1 MIAIDNTLVSEDLLD
16 KKFVCDL
23 NACKGACC
31 VEGDSGAPL
40 EEQEAKILDEIYDRV
55 KPYMRSEGIESVEE
69 QGKYIVDIDG
79 DLVTPLVKGKE
90 CAYVYFDEKN
100 TAFCAIERA
109 YKEGKINFQ
118 KPISCHLYPVRI
130 TKYKKYDAVNYHA
143 WDICKPACSCGSKL
157 NVPVYKFVKTA
168 LIRKY
173 GEDWYK
179 QLELAA
185 QHIGDK
191 IFP

>member
-1 MIAIDNTLVSEDLLD
+1 MIAIENTLVSEDLLE

-40 EEQEAKILDEIYDRV
+40 EENEAHILEEIFDDI
-55 KPYMRSEGIESVEE
+55 KPYMRPEGITAVEE
-69 QGKYIVDIDG
+69 QGKYTVDVDG

-90 CAYVYFDEKN
+90 CAYVYFDENN
-100 TAFCAIERA
+100 TALCAIEKA

-118 KPISCHLYPVRI
+118 KPVSCHLYPVRI
-130 TKYKKYDAVNYHA
+130 TNYKEYDAVNYHA
-143 WDICKPACSCGSKL
+143 WDICKPACKCGSKL
-157 NVPVYKFVKTA
+157 NIPVYKFVKTA

-179 QLELAA
+179 QLEFAA
-185 QHIGDK
+185 MHTGR
-191 IFP
+191 

>member
-1 MIAIDNTLVSEDLLD
+1 MIAIDNTLVSEDLFE

-40 EEQEAKILDEIYDRV
+40 EQDEAQILEEIFEYI
-55 KPYMRSEGIESVEE
+55 KPYMRPEGIAAVEE
-69 QGKYIVDIDG
+69 QGKYIVDVDG

-90 CAYVYFDEKN
+90 CAYVCFDEN
-100 TAFCAIERA
+100 NIAYCAIEKA
-109 YKEGKINFQ
+109 YKDSKIKFQ

-130 TKYKKYDAVNYHA
+130 TNYKEYDAVNYHA
-143 WDICKPACSCGSKL
+143 WDICKPACKCGSKL
-157 NVPVYKFVKTA
+157 NIPVYKFVKAA

-179 QLELAA
+179 QLEFAA
-185 QHIGDK
+185 KHAMR
-191 IFP
+191 

>member
-1 MIAIDNTLVSEDLLD
+1 LIAIENTLVSEDLLE

-40 EEQEAKILDEIYDRV
+40 EENEAHILEEIFDDI
-55 KPYMRSEGIESVEE
+55 KPYMRPEGITAVEE
-69 QGKYIVDIDG
+69 QGKYTVDVDG

-90 CAYVYFDEKN
+90 CAYVYFDENN
-100 TAFCAIERA
+100 TALCAIEKA

-118 KPISCHLYPVRI
+118 KPVSCHLYPVRI
-130 TKYKKYDAVNYHA
+130 TNYKEYDAVNYHA
-143 WDICKPACSCGSKL
+143 WDICKPACKCGSKL
-157 NVPVYKFVKTA
+157 NIPVYKFVKTA

-179 QLELAA
+179 QLEFAA
-185 QHIGDK
+185 MHTGR
-191 IFP
+191 

>member
-1 MIAIDNTLVSEDLLD
+1 MIAIDNTLVSEDLLE

-40 EEQEAKILDEIYDRV
+40 EKEEAKILDEIYEKI
-55 KPYMRSEGIESVEE
+55 KPYLRPQGIEAIEE
-69 QGKYIVDIDG
+69 QGKYIIDVDG

-90 CAYVYFDEKN
+90 CAYVYFDEQN
-100 TAFCAIERA
+100 TACCAIEKA
-109 YKEGKINFQ
+109 FKEGKIKFQ

-130 TKYKKYDAVNYHA
+130 SHYKNYDAVNYHA
-143 WDICKPACSCGSKL
+143 WNICKPACSCGSKL
-157 NVPVYKFVKTA
+157 NIPVYKFVKTA

-173 GEDWYK
+173 GQDWYK
-179 QLELAA
+179 QLEFAA
-185 QHIGDK
+185 KNI
-191 IFP
+191 IP

>member
-1 MIAIDNTLVSEDLLD
+1 MIAINNTIVSEDLLD

-40 EEQEAKILDEIYDRV
+40 EENEAHILDEVFEEV
-55 KPYMRSEGIESVEE
+55 KPYMRPEGIAAIKE
-69 QGKYIVDIDG
+69 QGKYVVDIDG
-79 DLVTPLVKGKE
+79 DLVTPLIDGKE

-100 TAFCAIERA
+100 TALCAIEKA
-109 YKEGKINFQ
+109 HKEGKINFQ

-130 TKYKKYDAVNYHA
+130 TAYKEYDAVNYHA
-143 WDICKPACSCGSKL
+143 WEICNPACKCGSKL
-157 NVPVYKFVKTA
+157 NVPVYKFVKPA

-185 QHIGDK
+185 QHI
-191 IFP
+191 

>member
-1 MIAIDNTLVSEDLLD
+1 MIAIDNTIVSEDLLD

-40 EEQEAKILDEIYDRV
+40 DEEEAHILDEVFEEV
-55 KPYMRSEGIESVEE
+55 KPYMRPEGIAAVEE

-79 DLVTPLVKGKE
+79 DLVTPLVDGKE

-100 TAFCAIERA
+100 TALCAIEKA
-109 YKEGKINFQ
+109 YKEGEINFQ
-118 KPISCHLYPVRI
+118 KPVSCHLYPVRI
-130 TKYKKYDAVNYHA
+130 TNYKDYDAVNYHA
-143 WDICKPACSCGSKL
+143 WDICNPACKCGSKL
-157 NVPVYKFVKTA
+157 NVPVYKFVKAA

-185 QHIGDK
+185 QHVGR
-191 IFP
+191 

>member
-1 MIAIDNTLVSEDLLD
+1 MIAINNTIVSEDLLD

-40 EEQEAKILDEIYDRV
+40 EENEAAILDEVFEEV
-55 KPYMRSEGIESVEE
+55 KPYMRPEGIAAIKE
-69 QGKYIVDIDG
+69 QGKYVVDIDG
-79 DLVTPLVKGKE
+79 DLVTPLIDGKE

-100 TAFCAIERA
+100 TALCAIEKA
-109 YKEGKINFQ
+109 HKEGKINFQ

-130 TKYKKYDAVNYHA
+130 TAYKEYDAVNYHA
-143 WDICKPACSCGSKL
+143 WEICKPACKCGSKL
-157 NVPVYKFVKTA
+157 NVPVYKFVKPA

-185 QHIGDK
+185 QHI
-191 IFP
+191 